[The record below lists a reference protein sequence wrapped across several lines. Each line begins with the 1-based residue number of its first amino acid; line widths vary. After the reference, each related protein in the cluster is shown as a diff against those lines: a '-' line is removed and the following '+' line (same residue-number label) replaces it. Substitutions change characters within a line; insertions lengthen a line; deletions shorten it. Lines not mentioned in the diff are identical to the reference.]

1 MPSGPAMRECFS
13 RVYGFHRQ
21 ECTVKLEGGL
31 ASLPGAGRMRS
42 CRAQVLFKIV
52 FLSVSLV
59 YLVREP
65 LQRAPPR

>member
-1 MPSGPAMRECFS
+1 
-13 RVYGFHRQ
+13 
-21 ECTVKLEGGL
+21 
-31 ASLPGAGRMRS
+31 MRS